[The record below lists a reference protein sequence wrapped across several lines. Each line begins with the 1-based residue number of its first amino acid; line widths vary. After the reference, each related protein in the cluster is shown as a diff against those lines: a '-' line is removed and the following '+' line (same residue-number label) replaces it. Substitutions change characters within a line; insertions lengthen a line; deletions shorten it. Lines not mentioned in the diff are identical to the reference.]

1 MVEFGQPRLCD
12 HSRRAVPKKR
22 SIFPFHRGVGE
33 PPANAQRT
41 RPTRV
46 PGGRHRPARREP
58 RVRLAIPTADGGVG
72 RGPQPTRRTRCARGR
87 AAPRARVAARDH
99 VDRRATLPWR
109 RFCLAR
115 NGAASRVRLRRLPWT
130 TRGSD
135 RRPADAHP
143 LPSHARHR
151 DDNDVGDRRFCNRPK
166 PCGRQPEVATRES
179 SAFTNGGSLT
189 SPTDQAG
196 HFCLCRI
203 AAYTRSASTRAETC
217 IRVATQ
223 LHRGSPRD
231 AGCAESSPSPAIAFI
246 FGAASKLAI
255 ASARGCRKL
264 VPSAGFSPDCAVA
277 AGR

>member
-179 SAFTNGGSLT
+179 SAFTNEGKSQEPHRSGWTLLPLSDCGTHAVGLHAGGDLHSCC
-189 SPTDQAG
+189 D
-196 HFCLCRI
+196 
-203 AAYTRSASTRAETC
+203 
-217 IRVATQ
+217 ATP
-223 LHRGSPRD
+223 LWLAKRRGLR
-231 AGCAESSPSPAIAFI
+231 G
-246 FGAASKLAI
+246 KLAL
-255 ASARGCRKL
+255 ASDRFHLWSGLKAGDCIGERLSEIGAVCR
-264 VPSAGFSPDCAVA
+264 V
-277 AGR
+277 